1 MFQDR
6 HNAIR
11 GMPYHK
17 SSAMLWQEHMRLRL
31 KE

>member
-1 MFQDR
+1 MLRVR

-11 GMPYHK
+11 GMPYRK
-17 SSAMLWQEHMRLRL
+17 RSAMLWQEHMRLRL